1 MKQVQK
7 SDDDDPW
14 CYEVKYLESHT
25 CNSNL
30 STTKY
35 SVSLSKEDRNRVP
48 KLHVTEQ
55 SPSDIIEH
63 MKSEEL
69 MLSLDDLENKKEIFR
84 TFSFSNPETE
94 NIITGW
100 KNLMENL
107 SPTTTSESGITKELL
122 SASSASVADS
132 PTDDSCFSSLENIID
147 LSCDWS
153 CM

>member
-7 SDDDDPW
+7 SDDDPW

-35 SVSLSKEDRNRVP
+35 YVSLSKEDRNIVP

-55 SPSDIIEH
+55 SPSDIIKH

-69 MLSLDDLENKKEIFR
+69 MLSLDDLENKEFFR

-94 NIITGW
+94 NTTGW

-107 SPTTTSESGITKELL
+107 SHTTTSESGITKELL
-122 SASSASVADS
+122 SASSASVANS
-132 PTDDSCFSSLENIID
+132 PTDDLCFSSLENILD

-153 CM
+153 CI